1 MKKLTLVLSFTLSL
15 FFGEIFAQNTQ
26 CVHCNMTIK
35 DKLHRAEATIEGKTF
50 NYDAIE
56 CLINHI
62 KTKNKTHISLLKV
75 ADFKT
80 GELVNAKKATYL
92 VSENI
97 PSPMGANLSAFKNF
111 KHASILKSKQ
121 GGILYN
127 WESIKEKF
135 ENSSFGANTH
145 NHHRPDAH
153 APIGVMGD
161 HLHSKGSFMVS
172 FRYMDMTMKE
182 NKMGANNIS
191 NTEIHNNYM
200 VAPNEMEMKMQM
212 LGFMYAPSD
221 NITLML
227 MQNFI
232 KKNMSSTAKMMMGG
246 MDMMEDFSTKS
257 SGLGDMK
264 LSALI
269 NLFNN
274 HKTSLHINSSIN
286 IPVGE
291 ITAKDDT
298 PMMNDAKLPYV
309 MQLGSGTLDITLG
322 TTYKENYAN
331 TSWGTQFLSIIRTG
345 KNTENYRLGNIYQ
358 LNIWGAY
365 NFKEYISFSGR
376 ILGVFQNKITGLDED
391 LNPMMVPAA
400 NINNYGGEKIKAFVG
415 MNIAFPKESIF
426 KNIRFGVEAGA
437 PIYEYYNGIQMNE
450 NLTLNFGVKYSI

>member
-1 MKKLTLVLSFTLSL
+1 MKKLTLVLSITLSL

-26 CVHCNMTIK
+26 CIHCNMTIK
-35 DKLHRAEATIEGKTF
+35 DKLHRAEATIDGKIF

-56 CLINHI
+56 CLINYI
-62 KTKNKTHISLLKV
+62 KTKNKTHVSLLKV
-75 ADFKT
+75 ADYKT

-121 GGILYN
+121 GGILYD

-182 NKMGANNIS
+182 NKMGTNNIS

-286 IPVGE
+286 IPIGE
-291 ITAKDDT
+291 ITVRDNT

-309 MQLGSGTLDITLG
+309 MQLGSGTLDVTLG
-322 TTYKENYAN
+322 STYKENYAN

-365 NFKEYISFSGR
+365 NFKEYLSFSGR
-376 ILGVFQNKITGLDED
+376 ILGVSQNKITGLDED
-391 LNPMMVPAA
+391 LNPMMVPAS
-400 NINNYGGEKIKAFVG
+400 NINNYGGEKIKAFIG

>member
-191 NTEIHNNYM
+191 NTEIHNNYI

-365 NFKEYISFSGR
+365 NFKEYLSFSGR
-376 ILGVFQNKITGLDED
+376 ILGVSQNKITGLDED

-415 MNIAFPKESIF
+415 MNVAFPKESIF

>member
-56 CLINHI
+56 CLINYI
-62 KTKNKTHISLLKV
+62 KTKNKTHVSLLKV
-75 ADFKT
+75 ADYKT
-80 GELVNAKKATYL
+80 GELINAKKATYL

-264 LSALI
+264 LSAMI

-286 IPVGE
+286 IPIGE
-291 ITAKDDT
+291 ITVRDNT
-298 PMMNDAKLPYV
+298 PMMNDAKLPYA
-309 MQLGSGTLDITLG
+309 MQLGSGTLDVTLG
-322 TTYKENYAN
+322 STYKENYAN

-365 NFKEYISFSGR
+365 NFKEYLSFSGR
-376 ILGVFQNKITGLDED
+376 ILGVSQNKITGLDED

-415 MNIAFPKESIF
+415 MNVAFPKESIF

>member
-56 CLINHI
+56 CLINYI

-92 VSENI
+92 ESENI

-291 ITAKDDT
+291 ITVKDDT
-298 PMMNDAKLPYV
+298 PMINDAKLPYV

-365 NFKEYISFSGR
+365 NFKEYLSFSGR
-376 ILGVFQNKITGLDED
+376 ILGVSQNKITGLDED

-415 MNIAFPKESIF
+415 MNVAFPKESIF

>member
-1 MKKLTLVLSFTLSL
+1 MKKLTLVLSITLSL

-26 CVHCNMTIK
+26 CIHCNMTIK
-35 DKLHRAEATIEGKTF
+35 DKLHRAEATIDGKIF

-56 CLINHI
+56 CLINYI
-62 KTKNKTHISLLKV
+62 KTKNKTHVSLLKV
-75 ADFKT
+75 ADYKT

-121 GGILYN
+121 GGILYD

-172 FRYMDMTMKE
+172 FRHMDMTMKE
-182 NKMGANNIS
+182 NKMGTNNIS

-286 IPVGE
+286 IPIGE
-291 ITAKDDT
+291 ITVRDNT

-309 MQLGSGTLDITLG
+309 MQLGSGTLDVTLG
-322 TTYKENYAN
+322 STYKENYAN

-365 NFKEYISFSGR
+365 NFKEYLSFSGR
-376 ILGVFQNKITGLDED
+376 ILGVSQNKITGLDED
-391 LNPMMVPAA
+391 LNPMMVPAS

>member
-15 FFGEIFAQNTQ
+15 FFSEIFAQNTQ
-26 CVHCNMTIK
+26 CIHCNMTIK

-145 NHHRPDAH
+145 NHHMPDAH

-182 NKMGANNIS
+182 NKMGTNNIS

>member
-182 NKMGANNIS
+182 NKMGTNNIS

-365 NFKEYISFSGR
+365 NFKEYLSFSGR
-376 ILGVFQNKITGLDED
+376 ILGVSQNKITGLDED

-415 MNIAFPKESIF
+415 MNVAFPKESIF

>member
-26 CVHCNMTIK
+26 CIHCNMTIK

-246 MDMMEDFSTKS
+246 MDMMEGFSTKS

-365 NFKEYISFSGR
+365 NFKEYLSFSGR
-376 ILGVFQNKITGLDED
+376 ILGVSQNKITGLDED

-415 MNIAFPKESIF
+415 MNVAFPKESIF

>member
-1 MKKLTLVLSFTLSL
+1 MKKLTLVLSITLSL
-15 FFGEIFAQNTQ
+15 FFGEIIAQNTQ
-26 CVHCNMTIK
+26 CIHCNMTIK
-35 DKLHRAEATIEGKTF
+35 DKLHRAEATIDGKIF

-56 CLINHI
+56 CLINYI
-62 KTKNKTHISLLKV
+62 KTKNKTHVSLLKV
-75 ADFKT
+75 ADYKT
-80 GELVNAKKATYL
+80 GELINAKKATYL

-97 PSPMGANLSAFKNF
+97 PSPMGANLSAFENF

-121 GGILYN
+121 GGILYD

-172 FRYMDMTMKE
+172 FRYMDMAMEE
-182 NKMGANNIS
+182 NKMGTNNIS
-191 NTEIHNNYM
+191 NAEIHNNYM

-212 LGFMYAPSD
+212 LGFMYAPSN

-264 LSALI
+264 LSAMI

-274 HKTSLHINSSIN
+274 QKTSLHINSSIN
-286 IPVGE
+286 IPIGE
-291 ITAKDDT
+291 ITVRDNT
-298 PMMNDAKLPYV
+298 PMMNDAKLPYA
-309 MQLGSGTLDITLG
+309 MQLGSGTLDVTLG
-322 TTYKENYAN
+322 STYKENYAN

-345 KNTENYRLGNIYQ
+345 KNTENYRLGNVYQ

-365 NFKEYISFSGR
+365 NFKEYLSFSGR
-376 ILGVFQNKITGLDED
+376 ILGVSNNKITGLDED
-391 LNPMMVPAA
+391 LNPMMVPAS
-400 NINNYGGEKIKAFVG
+400 NINNYGGKKIKAFVG
-415 MNIAFPKESIF
+415 MNFVFQKESIF

>member
-15 FFGEIFAQNTQ
+15 FFSEIFAQNTQ
-26 CVHCNMTIK
+26 CIHCNMTIK

-182 NKMGANNIS
+182 NKMGTNNIS